1 MSLKNRL
8 NKLEKRLLQGEKEQE
23 QDFVFI
29 SADVVKELQKELEAG
44 KTYEDLI
51 KEGKIEIIE
60 NKGIIEIR
68 RA

>member
-1 MSLKNRL
+1 VSLKNRL

-51 KEGKIEIIE
+51 EEGKIEVIE

>member
-8 NKLEKRLLQGEKEQE
+8 NKLEKRLLQGEKEQ
-23 QDFVFI
+23 DFVFI
-29 SADVVKELQKELEAG
+29 PADVVKELQKELETG

-51 KEGKIEIIE
+51 KEGKIEVIE

>member
-1 MSLKNRL
+1 VSLKNRL

>member
-51 KEGKIEIIE
+51 EEGKIEVIE

>member
-29 SADVVKELQKELEAG
+29 SNDVVKELQKELEAG

-51 KEGKIEIIE
+51 KEGKIEVIE

>member
-1 MSLKNRL
+1 VSLKKRL
-8 NKLEKRLLQGEKEQE
+8 KELEKRLLQGEKEQ
-23 QDFVFI
+23 DFVFI
-29 SADVVKELQKELEAG
+29 SNDVVKELQKGLEAG

-51 KEGKIEIIE
+51 KEGKIEVIE

>member
-51 KEGKIEIIE
+51 KEGKIEVIE
-60 NKGIIEIR
+60 NKGIIEVR

>member
-1 MSLKNRL
+1 VSLKKRL
-8 NKLEKRLLQGEKEQE
+8 KELEKRLLQGEKEQE

-51 KEGKIEIIE
+51 KEGKIEVIE

>member
-1 MSLKNRL
+1 VSLKNRL

-51 KEGKIEIIE
+51 KEGKIEVIE

>member
-51 KEGKIEIIE
+51 KEGKIEVIE

>member
-1 MSLKNRL
+1 VSLKNRL

-29 SADVVKELQKELEAG
+29 SNDVVKELQKELEAG

-51 KEGKIEIIE
+51 KEGKIEVIE